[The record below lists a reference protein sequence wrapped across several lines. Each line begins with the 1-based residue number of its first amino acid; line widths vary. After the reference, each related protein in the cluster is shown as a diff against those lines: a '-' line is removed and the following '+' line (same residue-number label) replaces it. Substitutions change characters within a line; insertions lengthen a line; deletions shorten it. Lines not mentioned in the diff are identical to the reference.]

1 MASFGAKYPRF
12 NKIAEEPENALPK
25 YDPAGPISIGRLVK
39 AELSVSMASGK
50 LYADDQLA
58 EAVDEF
64 VSGSIAMETDEIAD
78 AAAGTVYGATVQDK
92 RVSYKAGD
100 TAPMGGLAY
109 YKVLMRNGK
118 KLFKGFFYPRVKA
131 ILGNDTAT
139 TKGDSITFGTSAT
152 TFTVFSCN
160 SGDWRITEEFET
172 EAEAK
177 TWVDT
182 QLGKEN
188 DNGGKTATPTAN
200 PEAGA
205 VANGSKVALA
215 STTAG
220 AKIYYT
226 VDGSNPTQSSTE
238 YTAPIEIT
246 QAVTIKAK
254 AYAAGHTASDM
265 LTAAYTISE

>member
-12 NKIAEEPENALPK
+12 NKITNEPEGALPK
-25 YDPAGPISIGRLVK
+25 YADTGPISLGKLVK
-39 AELSVSMASGK
+39 AELSVTMASGK
-50 LYADDQLA
+50 LFADDQLA

-78 AAAGTVYGATVQDK
+78 TAAATVYGATVENK
-92 RVSYKAGD
+92 RVSYKASD
-100 TAPMGGLAY
+100 SAPMGGLAY
-109 YKVLMRNGK
+109 YKVLMRDGK
-118 KLFKGFFYPRVKA
+118 KLFKGFFFPRVKA
-131 ILGNDTAT
+131 VLGNDTAT

-152 TFTVFSCN
+152 SFTVFRCN
-160 SGDWRITEEFET
+160 SDDWRITEEFDS

-177 TWVDT
+177 AWVDR
-182 QLGKEN
+182 QLGKKD

-205 VANGSKVALA
+205 VASGTTVALH
-215 STTAG
+215 STTEG
-220 AKIYYT
+220 AKVYYT

-238 YTAPIEIT
+238 YTEPVEIT
-246 QAVTIKAK
+246 GAVTIKAK
-254 AYAAGHTASDM
+254 AYAPGHTASDT

>member
-12 NKIAEEPENALPK
+12 NKISNEPENALPK
-25 YDPAGPISIGRLVK
+25 YDAAGPISLGKLVK
-39 AELSVSMASGK
+39 AELSVTMASGK
-50 LYADDQLA
+50 LFADDQLA

-78 AAAGTVYGATVQDK
+78 AAAASVYGATVENK

-100 TAPMGGLAY
+100 TAPLGGLAY

-131 ILGNDTAT
+131 ILGNDTAA

-152 TFTVFSCN
+152 TFTVFVCN
-160 SGDWRITEEFET
+160 SDEWRITEEFDN

-177 TWVDT
+177 AWVDH
-182 QLGKEN
+182 QLGKE
-188 DNGGKTATPTAN
+188 DSNGGKTAAPTAN

-205 VANGSKVALA
+205 VANGTKVALSSA
-215 STTAG
+215 TAG

-238 YTAPIEIT
+238 YTEPIEIT
-246 QAVTIKAK
+246 GAVTIKAK